1 MSSTESLLTRFRAWL
16 KRPKRGQDMAEYVLI
31 LAAVAIA
38 GYTAYVALAGGMQG
52 LINNVTAILSAA

>member
-1 MSSTESLLTRFRAWL
+1 MDTVRQLIAKTGRAL
-16 KRPKRGQDMAEYVLI
+16 RRYQPGQDMAEYVLI

-38 GYTAYVALAGGMQG
+38 GYTAYVALAGGIQG